1 KPMRALL
8 VIVSFVV
15 VLGAAAAGL
24 ALGQSDNWF
33 PSRWGAAD
41 QRGAATRIT
50 PAKVLEAKSM
60 ITKGNVYQLGRAYES
75 AMPIFGTRHFSLRI
89 PQAFGPVRSNKM
101 IHQDQLGGG
110 ELCP

>member
-1 KPMRALL
+1 MRARL
-8 VIVSFVV
+8 VIVSFVF
-15 VLGAAAAGL
+15 VLGVAKVQVY
-24 ALGQSDNWF
+24 ALGQRANRF

-41 QRGAATRIT
+41 QRGAANRIT

-89 PQAFGPVRSNKM
+89 PQAFGPLSSTR
-101 IHQDQLGGG
+101 
-110 ELCP
+110 